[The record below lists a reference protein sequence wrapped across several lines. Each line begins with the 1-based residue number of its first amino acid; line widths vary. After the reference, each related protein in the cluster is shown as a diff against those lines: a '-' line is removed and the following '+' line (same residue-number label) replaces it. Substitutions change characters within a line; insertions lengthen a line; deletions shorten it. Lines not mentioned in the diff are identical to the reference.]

1 MLLTN
6 LNEGIVKR
14 LGIYRNGSVRAD
26 CRPCV
31 EGVADQQRF
40 NGRLAKSLTLE
51 IFVHVPCGDSWTV
64 DGQSAVAVHCACL
77 GAVYRCVWF
86 LCSPWALR
94 NPFIIVFKSEE
105 KENRGSG

>member
-6 LNEGIVKR
+6 LNEKILKQ
-14 LGIYRNGSVRAD
+14 LGVYRNVSVRAD

-31 EGVADQQRF
+31 EGVADQQRL
-40 NGRLAKSLTLE
+40 NSCLAKSLPLE
-51 IFVHVPCGDSWTV
+51 IFVHIPGGDSGTI

-77 GAVYRCVWF
+77 SAVYRCVRF